1 MSRTQTSILLGAVVL
16 SLALLSGCGKGGGG
30 AAAPSGTYR
39 STFGPDQSFSLNFL
53 GGSAVEATLREGGRD
68 KSYKTSF
75 VTSGDSIILAVPEG
89 ERESGGPDS
98 LTLKRNG
105 DALELTMQ
113 GMTMRFEKL

>member
-1 MSRTQTSILLGAVVL
+1 MNRTRTSILLGAAAL

-30 AAAPSGTYR
+30 ASAPSGTYQ
-39 STFGPDQSFSLNFL
+39 SKFGPDQSFSLNFL
-53 GGSAVEATLREGGRD
+53 GGNEVEATFREGGRD

-75 VTSGDSIILAVPEG
+75 VTSGDNIVLAVPEG

-98 LTLKRNG
+98 LTFKRMG